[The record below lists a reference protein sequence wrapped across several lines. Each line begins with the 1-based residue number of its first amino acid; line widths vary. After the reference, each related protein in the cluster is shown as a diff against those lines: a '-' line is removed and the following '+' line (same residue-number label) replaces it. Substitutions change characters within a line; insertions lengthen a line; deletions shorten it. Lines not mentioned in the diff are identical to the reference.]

1 MKHIIVEFSKYVIL
15 ILIAM
20 YTLECFYVFRISSEK
35 KRNGIYFRQHI
46 FMVLIHF
53 ISFLVLCF
61 ETQDVSYIFLYLL
74 QQITIF
80 VTLVCYR
87 RFYPKANRL
96 IVNNMCFLLTISFV
110 ILTRL
115 SYAKSIKQF
124 KIVLLS
130 LIVSFAI
137 PFLMTKLKLL
147 RNFYYIFAAAGL
159 IMLLIV
165 ATLGRTTNG
174 SKLFYSFFG
183 YSFQPSELVK
193 IIFVFCIAGLLSKST
208 EFKQVLITAVIAAAH
223 ILILVLSKDLGSAL
237 IFFVTYVT
245 MLFIASKNWL
255 YPLIGLVCGC
265 GASVVGYQLF
275 RHVRI
280 RVQAWR
286 DPWSTIENAG
296 YQITQSL
303 FAIGT
308 GGLFGMGVSQ
318 GSPKKI
324 PVVESDFIF
333 AAIAEE
339 FGGIFSICLILI
351 CVSCYVMFMNIAIKM
366 KVNFYKYIAIG
377 LATIYAF
384 QVFLTIGGVT
394 KFIPL
399 TGVTLPLISYGGSSV
414 FVTLL
419 MFSIIQGL
427 YLLNS
432 NSSAKNTHKEELS

>member
-1 MKHIIVEFSKYVIL
+1 MKHMIVEFSKYFIL
-15 ILIAM
+15 LFIAF
-20 YTLECFYVFRISSEK
+20 YTLECFNVFRISNEK
-35 KRNGIYFRQHI
+35 KRNGVYFRQNI

-53 ISFLVLCF
+53 TSFIVLCF
-61 ETQDVSYIFLYLL
+61 EMQETSYIFLYLL

-80 VTLVCYR
+80 ITLVCYR
-87 RFYPKANRL
+87 RFYPQANRL

-115 SYAKSIKQF
+115 SFTKSIRQF

-130 LIVSFAI
+130 LIISFVI
-137 PFLMTKLKLL
+137 PLLITKLKLL
-147 RNFYYIFAAAGL
+147 GNFSYLYAALGL
-159 IMLLIV
+159 IMLLTV
-165 ATLGRTTNG
+165 ALLGRTTNG

-193 IIFVFCIAGLLSKST
+193 ILFVFCIAGLLSKSVAL
-208 EFKQVLITAVIAAAH
+208 KQVMITAIIAATH
-223 ILILVLSKDLGSAL
+223 ILILVCSRDLGSAL
-237 IFFVTYVT
+237 IFFITYFT

-255 YPLIGLVCGC
+255 YPLFGILSGT
-265 GASVVGYQLF
+265 GAAVVGYRIF

-308 GGLFGMGVSQ
+308 GGFFGMGVSQ

-339 FGGIFSICLILI
+339 FGGLFSVCLILI
-351 CVSCYVMFMNIAIKM
+351 CVSCYIMFMNIALKM
-366 KVNFYKYIAIG
+366 KKDFYKYIAIG

-399 TGVTLPLISYGGSSV
+399 TGVTLPLISYGGTSV
-414 FVTLL
+414 FMTLV

-427 YLLNS
+427 YLV
-432 NSSAKNTHKEELS
+432 NSSSQNSKKEDAS